1 MTETTVALA
10 ERSAD
15 GYDRELLLSMY
26 RSMVKIRE
34 VEQALVRLFA
44 QGRMPGFIH
53 SYIGEEATAVGVCSA
68 LRRDDYITSTHRGHG
83 HILAKGGD
91 LDRFMAEIYG
101 RSTGYSGGK
110 GGSMHIADLDL
121 GILGA
126 NGIVGGGIPIAAGA
140 ACSARMAGSDR
151 VAVSFFG
158 DGASDIGVFH
168 ESLNLAAVWDLPVV
182 FVCENN
188 GYADFIATHEHQRVK
203 NISDRAAAYGM
214 PGEWFDGNDVL
225 AAHEATIRA
234 VERARAGA
242 GPTLLEAKTYRW
254 RGHYEGDPQPYRTS
268 DEVEKWRE
276 RDPIPA
282 FAGFLERNQIQTA
295 EEAGTVR
302 DEELER
308 LERAIKFAEASPE
321 PEPRDALRDTY
332 TDIVERG
339 W

>member
-1 MTETTVALA
+1 MTDATATLA

-15 GYDRELLLSMY
+15 GFDHQLLLSMY
-26 RSMVKIRE
+26 RSMVRIRE
-34 VEQALVRLFA
+34 VEQALIRLFA

-53 SYIGEEATAVGVCSA
+53 SYIGEEATAVGVCTA
-68 LRRDDYITSTHRGHG
+68 LRQDDYITSTHRGHG

-91 LDRFMAEIYG
+91 LERFMAEVYG

-158 DGASDIGVFH
+158 DGASDIGAFH
-168 ESLNLAAVWDLPVV
+168 ETLNLASVWDLPVV

-188 GYADFIATHEHQRVK
+188 GYADFIATHEHQRVE
-203 NISDRAAAYGM
+203 NIADRASAYGM

-225 AAHEATIRA
+225 AVHDAAVRA
-234 VERARAGA
+234 VERARSGA

-254 RGHYEGDPQPYRTS
+254 RGHYEGDPQPYRTNE
-268 DEVEKWRE
+268 EVDVWRA

-282 FAGFLERNQIQTA
+282 FAAFLERNGIQTPEQA
-295 EEAGTVR
+295 EAVR
-302 DEELER
+302 RQELE
-308 LERAIKFAEASPE
+308 LLDGAIAFAEGSPE
-321 PEPRDALRDTY
+321 PELDAALRDTY
-332 TDIVERG
+332 TDIVEKG